1 MKDLVIFLIGA
12 GLGAGIT
19 YLVMRNKSDKKTVRT
34 DEEFEED
41 IRRAKRARRE
51 EGILDSSKE
60 DMVKYASELIKD
72 IFGNDEDGAIDFL
85 ANELESFGA
94 NVSNHYGEEY
104 EEVASDVNPTD
115 DSDSGEIYP
124 IQKILYDT
132 NHSDYSKETI
142 AYYDGDSTF
151 VDTQTGMVVED
162 WKDHLGGD
170 IFNWIEDH
178 DFSVE
183 NLCVR
188 NDAME
193 TDYEIIRK
201 DIAYSV
207 ESGESDDPDEYA
219 PGDFADRR

>member
-1 MKDLVIFLIGA
+1 MKDLMIFL
-12 GLGAGIT
+12 LGAGIGAGIS
-19 YLVMRNKSDKKTVRT
+19 YLVMKSKLDEKKVRT

-41 IRRAKRARRE
+41 IRRARGARRDA
-51 EGILDSSKE
+51 GILDSSKE
-60 DMVKYASELIKD
+60 DMIGYASSLIKD
-72 IFGNDEDGAIDFL
+72 IFGDDEDGAIDFL

-94 NVSNHYGEEY
+94 NVSNHYGEEF
-104 EEVASDVNPTD
+104 EEDEVNPTD
-115 DSDSGEIYP
+115 DSDSGDIYP

-142 AYYDGDSTF
+142 VYYDGDSTF
-151 VDTQTGMVVED
+151 VDAQTDIILED
-162 WKDHLGGD
+162 WKEHLGDD

-178 DFSVE
+178 DFSNE

-193 TDYEIIRK
+193 SDYEIIFK
-201 DIAYSV
+201 ETAYSV
-207 ESGESDDPDEYA
+207 ESGESDDADEYA